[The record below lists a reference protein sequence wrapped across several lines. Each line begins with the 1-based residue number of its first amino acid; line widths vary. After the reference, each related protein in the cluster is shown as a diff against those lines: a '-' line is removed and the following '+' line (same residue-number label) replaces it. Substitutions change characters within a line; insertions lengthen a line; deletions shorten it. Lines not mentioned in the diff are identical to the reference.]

1 MANHARKFIYAY
13 GVNKVVSVE
22 VSDLD
27 VSVVVIAEK
36 GEPVKTRMSHQD
48 FFDKKPIPGM
58 WMVDGVNGERF
69 FVDEQG
75 LLRLGEEALAENGFR
90 EE

>member
-1 MANHARKFIYAY
+1 MANHARRFSYAF

-22 VSDLD
+22 VSDLE

-36 GEPVKTRMSHQD
+36 GELVKTLMSHKD

-58 WMVDGVNGERF
+58 WMVDGFCGERF

-75 LLRLGEEALAENGFR
+75 LLKLGEEAIAEKWAQ
-90 EE
+90 